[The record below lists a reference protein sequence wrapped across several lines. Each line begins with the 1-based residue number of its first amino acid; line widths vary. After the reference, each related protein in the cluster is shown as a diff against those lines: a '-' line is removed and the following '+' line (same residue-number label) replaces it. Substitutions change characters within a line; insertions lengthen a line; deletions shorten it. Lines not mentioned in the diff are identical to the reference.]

1 MKKKKKRYKNKNLAL
16 PLFLVFILIIL
27 MGYASFLLYSFA
39 KDNGILQPK
48 TNKVD
53 EDSKFSKNS
62 KENKIKLDFLSKI
75 FSKPISDNK
84 DKTDSITDQNTT
96 QDEFKKDQNIEDT
109 NKNDSVN
116 KTSTNNNSDEN
127 LSVKNDNTQK
137 IDNTQK
143 VDNNTSKISN
153 LNNTYDKKEKNTYKI
168 NSKDFIIYLAALD
181 KEYELYL
188 AKKVEK
194 IDYTDSPI
202 FAVIS
207 FLINYKPKD
216 PYLNLIPEG
225 TKLLGAWIKNK
236 VLYLDF
242 NKAFLNNKN
251 GLKSIEIQI
260 YQIVNTAMQFEQIS
274 GVRFL
279 IEGNTKKYYSDEGFL
294 LDITFK
300 QKSFDKTE

>member
-1 MKKKKKRYKNKNLAL
+1 MKKKRRKSKNKSFAF

-39 KDNGILQPK
+39 KNNGIFQ
-48 TNKVD
+48 TNTEKVD
-53 EDSKFSKNS
+53 EGSKFSKNS
-62 KENKIKLDFLSKI
+62 KENKIKLDFLSKL
-75 FSKPISDNK
+75 FPKTISNDTKLTESPKDNNTTKDESEK
-84 DKTDSITDQNTT
+84 DK
-96 QDEFKKDQNIEDT
+96 NIENT

-116 KTSTNNNSDEN
+116 KTTINNSEENTSLKENKNQKDDNNND
-127 LSVKNDNTQK
+127 KKD
-137 IDNTQK
+137 
-143 VDNNTSKISN
+143 N
-153 LNNTYDKKEKNTYKI
+153 LNNTNVDKGNITYKI

-188 AKKVEK
+188 ARKVEK

-225 TKLLGAWIKNK
+225 TRLLGAWIKNK

-242 NKAFLNNKN
+242 NKAFLNNRN

-260 YQIVNTAMQFEQIS
+260 YQIVNTAMQFKEIT

-279 IEGNTKKYYSDEGFL
+279 IEGNTRKYYSDEGFL

-300 QKSFDKTE
+300 QKSFDKSE

>member
-1 MKKKKKRYKNKNLAL
+1 MKKKRRKSKNKSFAF

-39 KDNGILQPK
+39 KNNGIFQ
-48 TNKVD
+48 TNTEKVD
-53 EDSKFSKNS
+53 KGSKFSKNS
-62 KENKIKLDFLSKI
+62 KENKIKLDFLSKL
-75 FSKPISDNK
+75 FPKTISNDTKLTESPKDNNTTKDESEK
-84 DKTDSITDQNTT
+84 DK
-96 QDEFKKDQNIEDT
+96 NIENT

-116 KTSTNNNSDEN
+116 KTTINNSEENTSLKENKNQKDDNNND
-127 LSVKNDNTQK
+127 KKD
-137 IDNTQK
+137 
-143 VDNNTSKISN
+143 N
-153 LNNTYDKKEKNTYKI
+153 LNNTNVDKVNITYKI

-188 AKKVEK
+188 ARKVEK

-225 TKLLGAWIKNK
+225 TRLLGAWIKNK

-260 YQIVNTAMQFEQIS
+260 YQIVNTAMQFKEIT

-279 IEGNTKKYYSDEGFL
+279 IEGNTRKYYSDEGFL

-300 QKSFDKTE
+300 QKSFDKSE

>member
-1 MKKKKKRYKNKNLAL
+1 MKKKRRKSKNKSFAF

-39 KDNGILQPK
+39 KNNGIFQ
-48 TNKVD
+48 TNTEKVD
-53 EDSKFSKNS
+53 KGSKFSKNS
-62 KENKIKLDFLSKI
+62 KENKIKLDFLSKL
-75 FSKPISDNK
+75 FPKTISNDTKLTESPKDNNTTKDESEK
-84 DKTDSITDQNTT
+84 DK
-96 QDEFKKDQNIEDT
+96 NIENT

-116 KTSTNNNSDEN
+116 KTTINNSEENTSLKENKNQKDDNNND
-127 LSVKNDNTQK
+127 KKD
-137 IDNTQK
+137 
-143 VDNNTSKISN
+143 N
-153 LNNTYDKKEKNTYKI
+153 LNNTNVDKVNITYKI

-188 AKKVEK
+188 ARKVEK

-225 TKLLGAWIKNK
+225 TRLLGAWIKNK

-242 NKAFLNNKN
+242 NKAFLNNRN

-260 YQIVNTAMQFEQIS
+260 YQIVNTAMQFKEIT

-279 IEGNTKKYYSDEGFL
+279 IEGNTRKYYSDEGFL

-300 QKSFDKTE
+300 QKSFDKSE